1 LNRGESLR
9 ALATTGT
16 PIVLGYDMAVALG
29 FYLFVGN
36 MLPIKKLRWL
46 GGLALAAGLIA
57 PLSRGPWVG
66 VAIGYFVFLAV
77 GPKPVVQMFR
87 TALPVLIASLFVLAT
102 PYGEKIIDLLPF
114 VGKVDN
120 DNVIYRERLL
130 TNASIVIARNPFFGS
145 FDYYATQEM
154 EELRS
159 GGDDGII
166 DLVNTYLAVALRFG
180 LVGLC
185 LFVGFFVTLAMGV
198 FKAAKKNH
206 EINNEL
212 SLLGRVL
219 LSVLLGVLL
228 IIYTVSSIT
237 HVPIIYWMLAGL
249 CFSYLRLSAQLRN
262 KLIKL

>member
-1 LNRGESLR
+1 
-9 ALATTGT
+9 
-16 PIVLGYDMAVALG
+16 
-29 FYLFVGN
+29 
-36 MLPIKKLRWL
+36 
-46 GGLALAAGLIA
+46 
-57 PLSRGPWVG
+57 
-66 VAIGYFVFLAV
+66 
-77 GPKPVVQMFR
+77 
-87 TALPVLIASLFVLAT
+87 
-102 PYGEKIIDLLPF
+102 
-114 VGKVDN
+114 
-120 DNVIYRERLL
+120 
-130 TNASIVIARNPFFGS
+130 
-145 FDYYATQEM
+145 M